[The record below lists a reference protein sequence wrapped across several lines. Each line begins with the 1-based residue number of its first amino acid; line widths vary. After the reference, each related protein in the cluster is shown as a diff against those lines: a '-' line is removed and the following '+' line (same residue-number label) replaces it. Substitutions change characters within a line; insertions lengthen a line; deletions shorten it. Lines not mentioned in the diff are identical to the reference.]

1 MPGGTDFRKIFF
13 MASLKKRE
21 VDPENV
27 IPIKMDKLTM
37 EKKAEFEKMRDDLQN
52 DSCIHSH
59 RLVPTPWSRNIR

>member
-1 MPGGTDFRKIFF
+1 
-13 MASLKKRE
+13 
-21 VDPENV
+21 
-27 IPIKMDKLTM
+27 MDKLTM